1 MTQEKAYGFIAVF
14 HWDEKKVAAVEEGE
28 EFFTKELEK
37 QNLEQA
43 MVFARFF
50 NLQRGVDDHAFVMKK
65 TLNGGWVLMDS
76 ALPEPQYSK
85 PVSSFEFQ
93 LDQQEFFKLVD
104 EIWVYKL
111 GEVELPNHGE
121 WYQTWYRIITEDQTD
136 YTYADELL
144 QMARDSKSKSSTKRK
159 SSLGKIQKRQ

>member
-50 NLQRGVDDHAFVMKK
+50 NLQRGVDDHAFVMK
-65 TLNGGWVLMDS
+65 
-76 ALPEPQYSK
+76 
-85 PVSSFEFQ
+85 
-93 LDQQEFFKLVD
+93 
-104 EIWVYKL
+104 
-111 GEVELPNHGE
+111 
-121 WYQTWYRIITEDQTD
+121 
-136 YTYADELL
+136 
-144 QMARDSKSKSSTKRK
+144 
-159 SSLGKIQKRQ
+159 